1 MATRPTAAAAACLL
15 LAGCLVW
22 AGRKRTVT
30 YLPDE
35 SAFPNAQIGYAPG
48 VLDSGTEGATLRY
61 LGLTWRQLEPE
72 EGAYAWEA
80 IEQTCHLAELRAQGV
95 HLVLRISCDEP
106 GDEAHLDIPDW
117 LYEQTG
123 TGRWY
128 DIAYGK
134 GYAPDYTDPVFF
146 AAHERLLR
154 AVGER
159 LGADGFVSYV
169 ELGSLGHWGEWHV
182 KSGEGLPSMPDE
194 AVRDRYAALYREAF
208 PQAALLMRRPFRF
221 AAEHGLGLYND
232 MTGLPE
238 DTEEW
243 LGWIACGGWYEG
255 DPEGGCI
262 RFLTETVAWQ
272 GFGRL
277 QF

>member
-1 MATRPTAAAAACLL
+1 M
-15 LAGCLVW
+15 
-22 AGRKRTVT
+22 
-30 YLPDE
+30 
-35 SAFPNAQIGYAPG
+35 
-48 VLDSGTEGATLRY
+48 
-61 LGLTWRQLEPE
+61 
-72 EGAYAWEA
+72 
-80 IEQTCHLAELRAQGV
+80 
-95 HLVLRISCDEP
+95 LRISCDEP

-255 DPEGGCI
+255 DPEG
-262 RFLTETVAWQ
+262 LVPMPDAWRRPPSA
-272 GFGRL
+272 GS
-277 QF
+277 

>member
-1 MATRPTAAAAACLL
+1 MTGIRQS
-15 LAGCLVW
+15 
-22 AGRKRTVT
+22 RKSTV
-30 YLPDE
+30 
-35 SAFPNAQIGYAPG
+35 
-48 VLDSGTEGATLRY
+48 
-61 LGLTWRQLEPE
+61 
-72 EGAYAWEA
+72 
-80 IEQTCHLAELRAQGV
+80 
-95 HLVLRISCDEP
+95 SCDEP

-182 KSGEGLPSMPDE
+182 KSG
-194 AVRDRYAALYREAF
+194 V
-208 PQAALLMRRPFRF
+208 Q
-221 AAEHGLGLYND
+221 
-232 MTGLPE
+232 
-238 DTEEW
+238 
-243 LGWIACGGWYEG
+243 I
-255 DPEGGCI
+255 I
-262 RFLTETVAWQ
+262 
-272 GFGRL
+272 
-277 QF
+277 

>member
-1 MATRPTAAAAACLL
+1 MAKRHTAAAAACLL

-35 SAFPNAQIGYAPG
+35 SAFPNAQIGYVPG

-72 EGAYAWEA
+72 EGAYAWET

-154 AVGER
+154 AVG
-159 LGADGFVSYV
+159 GAAGGRRFRQLCGAG
-169 ELGSLGHWGEWHV
+169 EPRSLGRV
-182 KSGEGLPSMPDE
+182 
-194 AVRDRYAALYREAF
+194 ARQVR
-208 PQAALLMRRPFRF
+208 
-221 AAEHGLGLYND
+221 
-232 MTGLPE
+232 
-238 DTEEW
+238 
-243 LGWIACGGWYEG
+243 GGASLHA
-255 DPEGGCI
+255 
-262 RFLTETVAWQ
+262 R
-272 GFGRL
+272 
-277 QF
+277 

>member
-1 MATRPTAAAAACLL
+1 MAKRHTAAAAACLL

-72 EGAYAWEA
+72 EGAYAWET
-80 IEQTCHLAELRAQGV
+80 IEQTCHLAELRARGV

-134 GYAPDYTDPVFF
+134 GYAPDYTDPVFLPPTSGCCGRWGSGWEPM
-146 AAHERLLR
+146 ASSAMWSWGASATGASGTSSPER
-154 AVGER
+154 GFPPCPMR
-159 LGADGFVSYV
+159 L
-169 ELGSLGHWGEWHV
+169 
-182 KSGEGLPSMPDE
+182 SGT
-194 AVRDRYAALYREAF
+194 A
-208 PQAALLMRRPFRF
+208 MRRF
-221 AAEHGLGLYND
+221 
-232 MTGLPE
+232 TG
-238 DTEEW
+238 
-243 LGWIACGGWYEG
+243 
-255 DPEGGCI
+255 
-262 RFLTETVAWQ
+262 RHSR
-272 GFGRL
+272 RL
-277 QF
+277 RC